1 MCQLRFFCGCQQPL
15 MEAGLDSIGAVE
27 LRNAVTA
34 KFGVE
39 LPATVTFD
47 YPSASALAG
56 FIASKTAV
64 PAAYSGGA
72 GGAWAQPTMVSVP
85 VPSTGAFVQQIVDDL
100 LTVVAGNL
108 LTSAACVLLLMHTQ
122 SWPCSDRESYSG
134 SHFSG
139 HS

>member
-1 MCQLRFFCGCQQPL
+1 

-64 PAAYSGGA
+64 LAAYSGGA
-72 GGAWAQPTMVSVP
+72 GDAWAQPTMVSVP

-100 LTVVAGNL
+100 LTVVAGDL
-108 LTSAACVLLLMHTQ
+108 PTSAACVLLLMHTQ
-122 SWPCSDRESYSG
+122 NWPFSDRDSYSG
-134 SHFSG
+134 SYSQGTHKS
-139 HS
+139 SIIWDCETC